1 MVRKRALSKKGW
13 ELFNVAS
20 CPISP
25 RNNCC
30 LKKLFFNLMTSDFDV
45 KLEKSQKSFRLGSCS
60 LYSYLNKKDRELI
73 PTFFNNALAN
83 LVYLILADD
92 NKINSLRKV
101 KQNIHFYYSLA
112 ELAFKNNDH
121 NSVILLK
128 AALEDTAIK
137 RLRIK
142 PSKKEIKLT
151 KLFEENYGTF
161 MNCNAKHIE
170 KILET
175 DDVLNFLPSV
185 VIILMHLNKTKEYSK
200 CYESLG
206 KFPKSL
212 RDKQKKLSDIVNKY
226 YVNYRELQDDLL
238 ELYFT
243 DPNELPLLKDINE
256 KSITIKLIELSRK
269 VKN

>member
-1 MVRKRALSKKGW
+1 
-13 ELFNVAS
+13 
-20 CPISP
+20 
-25 RNNCC
+25 
-30 LKKLFFNLMTSDFDV
+30 
-45 KLEKSQKSFRLGSCS
+45 
-60 LYSYLNKKDRELI
+60 
-73 PTFFNNALAN
+73 
-83 LVYLILADD
+83 
-92 NKINSLRKV
+92 
-101 KQNIHFYYSLA
+101 
-112 ELAFKNNDH
+112 
-121 NSVILLK
+121 
-128 AALEDTAIK
+128 
-137 RLRIK
+137 
-142 PSKKEIKLT
+142 
-151 KLFEENYGTF
+151 
-161 MNCNAKHIE
+161 MNCNAKHIQ

-212 RDKQKKLSDIVNKY
+212 RDKQKKLADIVNKY

>member
-20 CPISP
+20 NISP
-25 RNNCC
+25 TNTC
-30 LKKLFFNLMTSDFDV
+30 LKTLFFNFITSDFDV

-60 LYSYLNKKDRELI
+60 LYSYLNKKDRDLI

-92 NKINSLRKV
+92 NKVNSLKKV

-137 RLRIK
+137 RLKIK
-142 PSKKEIKLT
+142 HSKKEVKLIKM
-151 KLFEENYGTF
+151 FEDNYGTF
-161 MNCNAKHIE
+161 MNCNAKHLE

-212 RDKQKKLSDIVNKY
+212 RDKQKKLSNIVNKY
-226 YVNYRELQDDLL
+226 YINYRELQDDLL

-243 DPNELPLLKDINE
+243 DPNDLLLLQDIDE
-256 KSITIKLIELSRK
+256 KSITIKLIQLSKKIKR
-269 VKN
+269 